1 MNHLFAEFEMQR
13 YDLIKKTDHIFVSN
27 LINHSKK
34 HCYLCSMQ
42 KFWYGNSTRLGMIGG
57 GQLGRMFIQEAIN
70 FDVQVHVL
78 DPDTNAPCKH
88 IAQSF
93 TQGSLTDYDTL
104 YNFGL
109 DKDILT
115 VEIENVNIE
124 ALEALEKLGKKVFPQ
139 PRVLKII
146 KDKGLQKQFYAEHS
160 IPTAEFVLIESSD
173 QLTQHVDFMPF
184 MQKMRT
190 GGYDGKGVQAIRTE
204 ADLNKAFEVPS
215 VLEKM
220 IPFVKELSVIVARN
234 ESNEMIVY
242 PAVECEFSEEA
253 NLVEFL
259 FAPAN
264 ISAEIENKAADLAK
278 LVIQKLDMV
287 GILAVELF
295 LTEEGELLVN
305 EIAPR
310 PHNSGHHTIE
320 CNVTSQFEQH
330 MRSIF
335 NLKLGSTDILQAGAM
350 INLLGE
356 KGFEGPVYYEGL
368 EEFIGYPGVHPHI
381 YGKAQTKP
389 FRKMGHVTIA
399 GKSLEE
405 VKEVAHKV
413 KKGIRVLS
421 I

>member
-1 MNHLFAEFEMQR
+1 MQR
-13 YDLIKKTDHIFVSN
+13 YNFIKKFEQIFVPKDDN
-27 LINHSKK
+27 DSKK
-34 HCYLCSMQ
+34 PCYLCSMQ
-42 KFWYGNSTRLGMIGG
+42 KCWYGNSTRLGMIGG

-78 DPDTNAPCKH
+78 DPDSNAPCKL
-88 IAQSF
+88 IAHSF
-93 TQGSLTDYDTL
+93 TQGSLTDYSDL
-104 YNFGL
+104 YQFGL

-115 VEIENVNIE
+115 VEMENVNIE

-146 KDKGLQKQFYAEHS
+146 KDKGLQKQFYLDNN
-160 IPTAEFVLIESSD
+160 IPTADFKLISSVEELED
-173 QLTQHVDFMPF
+173 NIELLPF

-190 GGYDGKGVQAIRTE
+190 GGYDGKGVQAIRSKE
-204 ADLNKAFEVPS
+204 DFNKAFSVPS

-220 IPFVKELSVIVARN
+220 IPFEKELSIIVARN
-234 ESNEMIVY
+234 ENGDIKAY

-264 ISAEIENKAADLAK
+264 ILSEIEQKATELAK
-278 LVIQKLDMV
+278 EIIQKLDMV

-295 LTEEGELLVN
+295 LLADGSILVN

-330 MRSIF
+330 MRSIL
-335 NLKLGSTDILQAGAM
+335 NLPLGATNILQAGAM

-356 KGFEGPVYYEGL
+356 NGYEGAVHYEGL
-368 EEFIGYPGVHPHI
+368 EKYLGYPGVHPHI
-381 YGKAQTKP
+381 YGKQQTKP

-399 GKSLEE
+399 GPSLDAVKRIAIE
-405 VKEVAHKV
+405 VKQGIKV
-413 KKGIRVLS
+413 IS

>member
-1 MNHLFAEFEMQR
+1 
-13 YDLIKKTDHIFVSN
+13 
-27 LINHSKK
+27 
-34 HCYLCSMQ
+34 MQ
-42 KFWYGNSTRLGMIGG
+42 KIWYGHSSRLGMVGG

-70 FDVQVHVL
+70 FDVHVHVL

-88 IAQSF
+88 IAHSF
-93 TQGSLTDYDTL
+93 TQGSLNDYDTL

-109 DKDILT
+109 DKDVLT

-139 PRVLKII
+139 PRVLRII
-146 KDKGLQKQFYAEHS
+146 KDKGIQKEFYKEHN
-160 IPTAEFVLIESSD
+160 IPTAPF
-173 QLTQHVDFMPF
+173 QLTENLEDVKQLTSQLPF
-184 MQKMRT
+184 VQKMRT
-190 GGYDGKGVQAIRTE
+190 GGYDGKGVQVLRTE
-204 ADLNKAFEVPS
+204 TDFENAFETPS
-215 VLEKM
+215 VIEEM
-220 IPFVKELSVIVARN
+220 IPFEKEISIIVARN
-234 ESNEMIVY
+234 ENGEMAVY

-264 ISAEIENKAADLAK
+264 ISVETENKAIDLAK
-278 LVIQKLDMV
+278 SVIEKLEMV

-295 LTEEGELLVN
+295 LTKDGSLLVN

-330 MRSIF
+330 MRSVL
-335 NLKLGSTDILQAGAM
+335 NLPLGSTEILQAGAM

-356 KGFEGPVYYEGL
+356 KGYEGDVYYEGL
-368 EEFIGYPGVHPHI
+368 EKFIGKPGVHPHI
-381 YGKAQTKP
+381 YGKAQTKS

-399 GKSLEE
+399 GKDVEKVKSLALE
-405 VKEVAHKV
+405 VKN
-413 KKGIRVLS
+413 GIRVLS
-421 I
+421 K